1 MFWNLLATVVAGMG
15 AAGIALVIR
24 SLTRKRAPKWLI
36 PAFAGIGMLAYQI
49 HLEYT
54 WYDHKRSVLPEA
66 AEVVSTEQREI
77 AWRPWTYFVPQVT
90 SFTVLDVN
98 SINRERGTEG
108 IARFYLHRFERIVK
122 DQVSSRIYLLNCDT
136 RELVSLS
143 QDGSPN
149 ISELRRLDT
158 SDPLQL
164 AVCRR
169 IADTNPGNN

>member
-15 AAGIALVIR
+15 AAGIALAIR

-36 PAFAGIGMLAYQI
+36 PAFAGIGMLAHQI

-54 WYDHKRSVLPEA
+54 WFDHKKSVLPEA

-77 AWRPWTYFVPQVT
+77 AWRPWTHFVPQVT

-122 DQVSSRIYLLNCDT
+122 DQVSSRIYLLNCDS
-136 RELVSLS
+136 RELVPLA
-143 QDGSPN
+143 DNGTPD
-149 ISELRRLDT
+149 ISALRRLEP
-158 SDPLQL
+158 SDPLQVT
-164 AVCRR
+164 VCRR
-169 IADTNPGNN
+169 IAGMSSGNS